1 MPYQASKYSKYFYT
15 NKNYNILSHSQ
26 KNIVNKNNKSSS
38 IKRNFKKAIGN
49 VLLILVL
56 IVIVGIILM
65 FLFQSN
71 LFNIKYLSIED
82 IDSQESYSQ
91 LSKILDEQ
99 KDQKFLMWKQ
109 SNFFLFRKDEFVDLI
124 KTRSNNYFYDIE
136 VDKKFPNKI
145 EVTLKERSPKILIV
159 TKKGQSFFDDNCNM
173 SISSTP
179 TSNTFPILYIDED
192 IDLKNDIIKK
202 ENILFI
208 LNVYK
213 KLPKYNLNISKIK
226 VEIADDNKLIIEES
240 RGFTIYFNMTKDVDE
255 QISYLNVVIKEEIK
269 EKLSQIQY
277 IDLRFIPKVFYK

>member
-26 KNIVNKNNKSSS
+26 KNIVNKNNKSNS
-38 IKRNFKKAIGN
+38 IKRNFKKAISN
-49 VLLILVL
+49 ILLILVF
-56 IVIVGIILM
+56 ITIVGTILM

-71 LFNIKYLSIED
+71 LFKIKYLSIED
-82 IDSQESYSQ
+82 IDSQDSYNQ

-99 KDQKFLMWKQ
+99 KDKKFLIWKQ
-109 SNFFLFRKDEFVDLI
+109 SNFFLFRKNEFIDLI
-124 KTRSNNYFYDIE
+124 KLRSNNYFYDIE
-136 VDKKFPNKI
+136 VNKKFPNKI
-145 EVTLKERSPKILIV
+145 DISLNERSPKILIV
-159 TKKGQSFFDDNCNM
+159 TKKGQSFFDDNGNM
-173 SISSTP
+173 SISNP

-202 ENILFI
+202 ENIFFI

-226 VEIADDNKLIIEES
+226 VEITDDNKLVIEES

-255 QISYLNVVIKEEIK
+255 QIDYLNVVIKEEIK